1 MARDVEL
8 LGAAGL
14 TGGLRALPS
23 TAVTVAL
30 VLFSA
35 LLHALWNAL
44 LRLEPDKDRGLVA
57 AVTVAMV
64 LAAIVAVVR
73 GALGEPAFA
82 GILPVGWALAAGL
95 LEWVYFVALAKALAR
110 GALGPVYTVS
120 RGGAIVAI
128 WPLSVAIFG
137 ETVTGAAIVGS
148 AIVLGGLALT
158 SAGGG
163 DRRGASGSALA
174 WAVACAAAIAGYH
187 LAYKAA
193 LGAGGSSSAV
203 FAVALALATAI
214 NLSTRR
220 GVLAYARQRMPR
232 VIVMGVVCGTS
243 FLILIQAL
251 VVGGAGFVLTL
262 RNTSVLFAI
271 VLAFAIGERPGR
283 LQIAGA
289 VLVAAGAVAMAWP

>member
-1 MARDVEL
+1 M
-8 LGAAGL
+8 
-14 TGGLRALPS
+14 
-23 TAVTVAL
+23 TVAL
-30 VLFSA
+30 VLISA

-57 AVTVAMV
+57 AVTVAML

-82 GILPVGWALAAGL
+82 GILPVGWALAAGV

-137 ETVTGAAIVGS
+137 EPVTGASIAGS

-158 SAGGG
+158 SAGRG
-163 DRRGASGSALA
+163 DPARHGASGSALA

-203 FAVALALATAI
+203 FALALALATAI

-232 VIVMGVVCGTS
+232 VIAMGVVCGTS
-243 FLILIQAL
+243 FLILLQAL
-251 VVGGAGFVLTL
+251 AAGGAGFVMTL

-283 LQIAGA
+283 FQIAGA